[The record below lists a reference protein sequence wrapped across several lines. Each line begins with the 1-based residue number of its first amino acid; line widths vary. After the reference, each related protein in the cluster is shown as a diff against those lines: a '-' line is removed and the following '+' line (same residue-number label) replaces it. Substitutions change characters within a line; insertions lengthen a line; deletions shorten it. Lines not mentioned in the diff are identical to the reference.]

1 MFRSG
6 AEEWS
11 DSGTTESPTA
21 ACGGNAQI
29 ERKGADMPNIQGI
42 IKTLQNIMRKDPG
55 VSGDAQRI
63 EQLGWMITLKILD
76 DKEAELELLHDE
88 YVSVIPE
95 ALQWRNWAADREGI
109 TGDEMKDFIDTK
121 LFPGLQNLEVSDG
134 NKRAL
139 LVRDIF
145 AGTNNYM
152 KNGTILRQVVN
163 KLNEIDF
170 NASEDRHVFGDIYE
184 SLLRDLQ
191 SAGNYGEFYTP
202 RAVTEIMT
210 EMVNPRLGEKVLDPA
225 CGTGGFLTSAIE
237 NIRAH
242 DVHSVEDVKILE
254 DTIRGQEL
262 KPLPF
267 MLCVTNLILHD
278 IEVPN
283 VVNGDSL
290 NREYTSITERDRV
303 DVILANPPFGASVS
317 DGVET
322 NYPAQFRTTESADLF
337 LLLMVR
343 YLKNGGRAAIVL
355 PDGSLTGE
363 GVKQRIREKFLT
375 QCNVHTVVRLPNS
388 VFQPYAS
395 VATNLLFFTK
405 GEPTKEIWYWE
416 HKLPEGQ
423 KSYSKTKPIR
433 KEEFTSLKA
442 WWNNREETNHAWKVS
457 FEILKANGYN
467 LDIKNPFIEE
477 AEVTHTTAELLELLH
492 TSFVKSD
499 ALLRE
504 LKDGMK

>member
-1 MFRSG
+1 
-6 AEEWS
+6 
-11 DSGTTESPTA
+11 
-21 ACGGNAQI
+21 
-29 ERKGADMPNIQGI
+29 MPNISGI
-42 IKTLQNIMRKDPG
+42 IKSLQNIMWKDPG
-55 VSGDAQRI
+55 VSGDAQRL

-76 DKEAELELLHDE
+76 DKDAEMELLNDD

-95 ALQWRNWAADREGI
+95 KLRWRAWAGDSEGI
-109 TGDEMKDFIDTK
+109 TGDAMKEFVDGE
-121 LFPGLQNLEVSDG
+121 LFPGLQNLDVSSGNDG
-134 NKRAL
+134 VNRRAV

-152 KNGTILRQVVN
+152 KNGTIIRQVVN

-170 NASEDRHVFGDIYE
+170 NASEDRHTFGDIYE

-210 EMVNPRLGEKVLDPA
+210 EIINPRLGEKVLDPA

-237 NIRAH
+237 NIRRR
-242 DVHSVEDVKILE
+242 DLHSVEDLKTLE
-254 DTIRGQEL
+254 ETIRGQEL

-283 VVNGDSL
+283 IINGDSL
-290 NREYTSITERDRV
+290 NREYTSIGAKDKV

-337 LLLMVR
+337 LLLMIR
-343 YLKNGGRAAIVL
+343 YLRDGGRAAIVL
-355 PDGSLTGE
+355 PDGSLTGD
-363 GVKQRIREKFLT
+363 GVKQRIREEFLK
-375 QCNVHTVVRLPNS
+375 QCNVHTIVRLPNS

-423 KSYSKTKPIR
+423 KSYSKTKPIQ
-433 KEEFTSLKA
+433 KSEFASLKE
-442 WWNNREETNHAWKVS
+442 WWGKRVENEQAWKVPVEKIAES
-457 FEILKANGYN
+457 GWN
-467 LDIKNPFIEE
+467 LDIKNPFVKEE
-477 AEVTHTTAELLELLH
+477 EVTHTTAELLDMLSA
-492 TSFVKSD
+492 SFKKSD
-499 ALLRE
+499 ALIEE
-504 LKDGMK
+504 LKKELK

>member
-1 MFRSG
+1 
-6 AEEWS
+6 
-11 DSGTTESPTA
+11 
-21 ACGGNAQI
+21 
-29 ERKGADMPNIQGI
+29 MPNIGGI
-42 IKTLQNIMRKDPG
+42 VKTLQNIMRKDQG

-63 EQLGWMITLKILD
+63 EQLGWMITLKIID
-76 DKEAELELLHDE
+76 DKEAEMELISDD
-88 YVSVIPE
+88 YVSVIPSE
-95 ALQWRNWAADREGI
+95 LQWRNWAADSEGM
-109 TGDEMKDFIDTK
+109 TGDALKDFVDNK
-121 LFPGLQNLEVSDG
+121 LFPGLQNLDVSTG
-134 NKRAL
+134 NKRAVL
-139 LVRDIF
+139 IRDIF

-152 KNGTILRQVVN
+152 KNGTIIRQVVN

-170 NASEDRHVFGDIYE
+170 NASEDRHTFGDIYE

-210 EMVNPRLGEKVLDPA
+210 EIINPRLGEKVLDPA

-237 NIRAH
+237 NIRNQ
-242 DVHSVEDVKILE
+242 DVHSVEDLKTLE
-254 DTIRGQEL
+254 STIRGQEL

-283 VVNGDSL
+283 VINGDSL
-290 NREYTSITERDRV
+290 NREYTSIGAKDRV

-337 LLLMVR
+337 LLLMIR
-343 YLKNGGRAAIVL
+343 YLRDGGRAAIVL
-355 PDGSLTGE
+355 PDGSLTGD
-363 GVKQRIREKFLT
+363 GVKERIREEFLK
-375 QCNVHTVVRLPNS
+375 QCNVHTIVRLPNS

-405 GEPTKEIWYWE
+405 GEATKEIWYWE

-423 KSYSKTKPIR
+423 KSYSKTRPIQ
-433 KEEFTSLKA
+433 KSEFASLKK
-442 WWNNREETNHAWKVS
+442 WWNKRTENEQAWRVPV
-457 FEILKANGYN
+457 ERIAENGWN
-467 LDIKNPFIEE
+467 LDIKNPFIKEE
-477 AEVTHTTAELLELLH
+477 EVTHSTAELLDMLSA
-492 TSFVKSD
+492 SFKKSD
-499 ALLRE
+499 VLIEE
-504 LKDGMK
+504 LKKELK